1 MTSPW
6 ASDSNAALFTDLYEL
21 NMLQSYFDTG
31 MNDVAVFDLFVR
43 RLHPNRN
50 YLVACGLEHVL
61 QYLESLVFPD
71 EAIEYLRSINH
82 FSDAFLESLRKLH
95 FTGDVYAVPEGTLVY
110 ANEPLIE
117 IIAPLPEAQL
127 IETFVMN
134 QVQLATMAASKAS
147 RVVHAAGGRSVVD
160 FGARRM
166 HGADAG
172 IKEPRAF
179 YIAGVDSTSSV
190 LAGQIWG
197 IPVTGTVAHSYVLA
211 FDKEFDAF
219 RQFVRSY
226 PATILL
232 IDTYDVDG
240 GVENVIRLAS
250 ELGPEFRVS
259 GVRLDSGDLAKH
271 ARDVRRKLDAAG
283 LQRVKIFASSSLDE
297 YEIQR
302 LVSAGAPI
310 DGFGVGT
317 HLGTSSDAPFL
328 DTAYKLTEYAGKPKM
343 KLSESK
349 ATLPGRKQI
358 FREKVAGQAVRD
370 VVGLMQETTVAGD
383 PLLVKVMENG
393 RRTRS
398 REPLDV
404 GRERCRTERDA
415 LPKELLSLE
424 KAERAYPVE
433 LSPGLR
439 QAQSTLLHAEHW
451 SNPVPEK
458 SD

>member
-61 QYLESLVFPD
+61 QYLESLVFLD

-179 YIAGVDSTSSV
+179 YIAGVESTSSV

-271 ARDVRRKLDAAG
+271 AWDVRRKLDAAG

-297 YEIQR
+297 YEIRR

-383 PLLVKVMENG
+383 PLLVKVMANG

-404 GRERCRTERDA
+404 SRERCRTERDA

-424 KAERAYPVE
+424 KAERPYPVE

>member
-219 RQFVRSY
+219 RQFVQSY

-271 ARDVRRKLDAAG
+271 AWDVRRKLDAAG

-297 YEIQR
+297 YEIRR

-415 LPKELLSLE
+415 LPNELLSLE

>member
-6 ASDSNAALFTDLYEL
+6 VSNSNVALFTDLYEL
-21 NMLQSYFDTG
+21 NMLQSYFDEG

-43 RLHPNRN
+43 RLPSNRN
-50 YLVACGLEHVL
+50 YLVACGLEHTL

-71 EAIEYLRSINH
+71 EAIDYLESINR
-82 FSDAFLESLRKLH
+82 FSDAFLKSLRRLH
-95 FTGDVYAVPEGTLVY
+95 FTGDVYAVPEGTLIY

-117 IIAPLPEAQL
+117 IIAPLPQAQL

-134 QVQLATMAASKAS
+134 QIQLATMAASKAS
-147 RVVHAAGGRSVVD
+147 RVVHAAGDRSVVD

-179 YIAGVDSTSSV
+179 YIAGVDSTSNV

-197 IPVTGTVAHSYVLA
+197 IPVSGTMAHSYVLA
-211 FDKEFDAF
+211 FDNEMDAF
-219 RQFVRSY
+219 RQFARAY
-226 PATILL
+226 PAAVLL
-232 IDTYDVDG
+232 IDTYDVER
-240 GVENVIRLAS
+240 GVENVIQLAS
-250 ELGPEFRVS
+250 ELGSEFRVS
-259 GVRLDSGDLAKH
+259 GIRLDSGDLLKH
-271 ARDVRRKLDAAG
+271 ALDVRRKLDAAG
-283 LQRVKIFASSSLDE
+283 MQQVKIFASSSLDE

-302 LVSAGAPI
+302 LLSAGAPI

-317 HLGTSSDAPFL
+317 HLATSFDAPVL

-358 FREKVAGQAVRD
+358 FRERVAGQAIRD
-370 VVGLMQETTVAGD
+370 VIGLKGETAVAGD

-393 RRTRS
+393 RRTRPS
-398 REPLDV
+398 EPLDEC
-404 GRERCRTERDA
+404 RQRCRAERA
-415 LPKELLSLE
+415 TLPKELLSLE
-424 KAERAYPVE
+424 KAEPGYPVE
-433 LSPGLR
+433 YSQALR
-439 QAQSTLLHAEHW
+439 QTQAALLHG
-451 SNPVPEK
+451 K
-458 SD
+458 

>member
-1 MTSPW
+1 
-6 ASDSNAALFTDLYEL
+6 
-21 NMLQSYFDTG
+21 
-31 MNDVAVFDLFVR
+31 
-43 RLHPNRN
+43 
-50 YLVACGLEHVL
+50 
-61 QYLESLVFPD
+61 
-71 EAIEYLRSINH
+71 
-82 FSDAFLESLRKLH
+82 
-95 FTGDVYAVPEGTLVY
+95 
-110 ANEPLIE
+110 
-117 IIAPLPEAQL
+117 
-127 IETFVMN
+127 
-134 QVQLATMAASKAS
+134 
-147 RVVHAAGGRSVVD
+147 
-160 FGARRM
+160 M

-211 FDKEFDAF
+211 FDNEFDAF

-328 DTAYKLTEYAGKPKM
+328 DTAYKLTEYAGKARM

-370 VVGLMQETTVAGD
+370 VVGLMDETAVAGD

-398 REPLDV
+398 PEPLDV
-404 GRERCRTERDA
+404 CRERCRAERDA